1 MHTNIEAI
9 FQGKNQLL
17 IFLNHANGEHL
28 LNGFWYKLHNK
39 KKYRMLG
46 FLLVGSVGSY
56 IKDKKKRQN
65 KNKKTARGGLISG
78 YSLFVPVYSRLFH
91 LIINFFP
98 PKSMDY
104 LKFQL

>member
-46 FLLVGSVGSY
+46 FLFVGSVG
-56 IKDKKKRQN
+56 KDKKKTKQKQKQ
-65 KNKKTARGGLISG
+65 KNGEGRVDLWLLPICPSI
-78 YSLFVPVYSRLFH
+78 L
-91 LIINFFP
+91 
-98 PKSMDY
+98 
-104 LKFQL
+104 

>member
-46 FLLVGSVGSY
+46 FLFVGSVGSY
-56 IKDKKKRQN
+56 IKAKKKE
-65 KNKKTARGGLISG
+65 KKKPKTRGEG
-78 YSLFVPVYSRLFH
+78 
-91 LIINFFP
+91 
-98 PKSMDY
+98 
-104 LKFQL
+104 